1 MVTIGRLL
9 SCDWPPPTDSNLGSI
24 HSSVITLGLF
34 DELGS
39 TGDMCDTST
48 HRMKEKQLGIE
59 GLCQSESTISQATP
73 GV

>member
-9 SCDWPPPTDSNLGSI
+9 SWYWPPPTDSNLGNI
-24 HSSVITLGLF
+24 HSSVTLELF

-39 TGDMCDTST
+39 TRDVCDMST
-48 HRMKEKQLGIE
+48 HRMKEKQLGSE
-59 GLCQSESTISQATP
+59 GLYQSESTIAQATP